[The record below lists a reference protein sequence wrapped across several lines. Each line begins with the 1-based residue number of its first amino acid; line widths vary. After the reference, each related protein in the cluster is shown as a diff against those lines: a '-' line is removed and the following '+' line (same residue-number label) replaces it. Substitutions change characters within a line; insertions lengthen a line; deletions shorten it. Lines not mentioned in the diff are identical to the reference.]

1 MQVEYADHEADA
13 PASAPTDVAPEVEPI
28 TTLVPV
34 EHRAIIALN
43 STKTE
48 VELLAIVTKHKTITE
63 IKNKAGREQAHGAAM
78 ELMRARTS
86 IKKVADEA
94 RDDAKKFNAAV
105 LAEEKRLTALV
116 EPEETRIKKLRDDW
130 DAAEVVRKEAE
141 AAKERARLLVISEK
155 IAGVRAYGKLASDCR
170 TAARVQALL
179 DKLTAE
185 WAALPLEDTFQEFIT
200 EAQAA
205 FDATSASITTL
216 LAAKTAAEAEQA
228 RIKAEQ
234 EATAARIAAEA
245 AAVAAA
251 AQKLADDRAA
261 LDAEMAAFRAQQ
273 AAAAPAPVV
282 IGMDFAAGPDASDVV
297 DAEVTA
303 QDLADFAMAT
313 AAMVTGAPA
322 PEPAPAAQRPTYF
335 GRARSAAPAPVA
347 QAPEPVAP
355 MLEPELQ
362 VRPTDE
368 ALISTL
374 AQAYGVSEATAIE
387 WLLELDIDAAVN
399 RLEGATA

>member
-1 MQVEYADHEADA
+1 MSTEERPTDA
-13 PASAPTDVAPEVEPI
+13 PSEAQAPAEAASDTHALA
-28 TTLVPV
+28 PV
-34 EHRAIIALN
+34 EQRAIIALN

-48 VELLAIVTKHKTITE
+48 IALLAIVTKHKTITE
-63 IKNKAGREQAHGAAM
+63 IKDRAGRDQAHGAAM
-78 ELMRARTS
+78 ELMRARTG

-94 RDDAKKFNAAV
+94 RDDAKKFNLAV
-105 LAEEKRLTALV
+105 LAEEKRLTAMV
-116 EPEETRIKKLRDDW
+116 EPEELRIKKLRDDW
-130 DAAEVVRKEAE
+130 DAAEAVRKEAE
-141 AAKERARLLVISEK
+141 AAKERARLLAISEK
-155 IAGVRAYGKLASDCR
+155 IAAIRAYGKLASDCR

-185 WAALPLEDTFQEFIT
+185 WVALPLEETFQEFIT

-205 FDATSASITTL
+205 FDATKASITTL

-234 EATAARIAAEA
+234 EAAAARIKAEA
-245 AAVAAA
+245 EAVAAA

-273 AAAAPAPVV
+273 AAAAPAPEPV
-282 IGMDFAAGPDASDVV
+282 AAAEPADDVV

-303 QDLADFAMAT
+303 QDLADFAMGT

-322 PEPAPAAQRPTYF
+322 PEPEPAAPRPTYY
-335 GRARSAAPAPVA
+335 GRARSPAPEPVV
-347 QAPEPVAP
+347 QAPEPVAQMP
-355 MLEPELQ
+355 EPEMQ

-368 ALISTL
+368 ALISTI
-374 AQAYGVSEATAIE
+374 AQAYGVSDATAIE
-387 WLLELDIDAAVN
+387 WLLELDIDAAVT
-399 RLEGATA
+399 RMEEATA